1 MSSGSLRKS
10 RRKKTS
16 SIKAKMLNERGCDIE
31 GRQKK
36 MATDWDVF
44 FKEILLDDTQTRS
57 ENNGTP
63 TKSDNYQQDLND
75 TLRVNRDD
83 DSC

>member
-1 MSSGSLRKS
+1 LEF
-10 RRKKTS
+10 
-16 SIKAKMLNERGCDIE
+16 L
-31 GRQKK
+31 
-36 MATDWDVF
+36 TDWDVF

-75 TLRVNRDD
+75 TLTSTENEKIGFDGEENKLMVV
-83 DSC
+83 

>member
-1 MSSGSLRKS
+1 
-10 RRKKTS
+10 
-16 SIKAKMLNERGCDIE
+16 
-31 GRQKK
+31 

-75 TLRVNRDD
+75 TLTSTENVTHGHDNLYQVHRRNIT
-83 DSC
+83 